1 MLSRFLCVS
10 SFWLNSQIK
19 ALEHRLP
26 CSVLRCPSLSC
37 WSYPFMSLTALF
49 CLPLLCPILSSPVLS
64 CPVYPCRAL
73 LCPASPV
80 PCRVLSCLHLP
91 FIHFPYLFSVRTC
104 STLLCFACVCFASP
118 VLLSY
123 VLPDSVLLVISLP
136 FFPSCCC
143 PPRPARTLSRPF
155 VLPFRSFPELP
166 TTPCPA
172 LPCPSK
178 LYIYLTHPNIASY
191 QSYLPFCNIQSYG
204 ASSNFTYCLTLTLP
218 RTNLTAP

>member
-64 CPVYPCRAL
+64 CVSMSCSAMSCFSCPLPC
-73 LCPASPV
+73 P
-80 PCRVLSCLHLP
+80 VLSALAVHSL
-91 FIHFPYLFSVRTC
+91 PYLFSVRTC
-104 STLLCFACVCFASP
+104 STLLCFACVCFVSP

-136 FFPSCCC
+136 YFLSCCC
-143 PPRPARTLSRPF
+143 PPRPARTVPYPDLLFFPSVPF
-155 VLPFRSFPELP
+155 LNCPPH
-166 TTPCPA
+166 PA
-172 LPCPSK
+172 LPFQTVYLSYSSK
-178 LYIYLTHPNIASY
+178 HCFVSVV
-191 QSYLPFCNIQSYG
+191 
-204 ASSNFTYCLTLTLP
+204 FTFL
-218 RTNLTAP
+218 